1 MVDLPIVI
9 EWSPSS
15 LHVLLLSTYFHPRKD
30 FPITPNAFFF
40 AISSLPLGNSNLLF
54 GSAHRKS
61 FTVEGTR
68 RQSVVVVHVL
78 LHEGSAAC
86 MKLCRNISGF
96 NGLPFLI
103 DISDPPLSVWH
114 LFLVVLPSLPFA
126 MLTGARAICRKF
138 CGADAVISCFSALG
152 LGARRDRRAIC
163 GIYKAYTHT
172 YILKSRSLSSRQRRG
187 LGELGSNEAYSY
199 SVISDPESRL
209 GARTVVDQLRRV
221 PSRDHIGFF
230 GPNLF
235 CSLGPFDLP
244 TQPIC

>member
-138 CGADAVISCFSALG
+138 CGADAAISCFSALG

-163 GIYKAYTHT
+163 GIYKAYIHT
-172 YILKSRSLSSRQRRG
+172 YWNPGHCHRGNVGAWASLDPMKHIHTPSSQIQSPDSEPELWLTSWDGSQAGTILG
-187 LGELGSNEAYSY
+187 F
-199 SVISDPESRL
+199 SVLTCFAAWARL
-209 GARTVVDQLRRV
+209 IF
-221 PSRDHIGFF
+221 P
-230 GPNLF
+230 PN
-235 CSLGPFDLP
+235 P
-244 TQPIC
+244 